1 MQCFVVYRVDVQVD
15 GEVLNVNGITTQ
27 GENIADNG
35 GIKESL
41 RAYESLVRKFGPE
54 PILPGLEFSQRQL
67 LWLSGA
73 SVWCNARRPAALKNQ
88 VRSQTF
94 LRETTTV

>member
-1 MQCFVVYRVDVQVD
+1 MQYFAVYRIDVQVD
-15 GEVLNVNGITTQ
+15 GEVLNLNGITTQ

-41 RAYESLVRKFGPE
+41 WAYESLVRKFGPE

-67 LWLSGA
+67 FWLSGA
-73 SVWCNARRPAALKNQ
+73 SVWCSASRPAALKNQ
-88 VRSQTF
+88 VRSQTYSV
-94 LRETTTV
+94 LS